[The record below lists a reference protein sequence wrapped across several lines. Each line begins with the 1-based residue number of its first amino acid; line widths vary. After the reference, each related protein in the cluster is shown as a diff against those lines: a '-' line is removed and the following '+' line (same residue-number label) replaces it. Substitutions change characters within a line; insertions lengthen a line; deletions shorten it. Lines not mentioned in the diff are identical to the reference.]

1 MMYASF
7 LSCISLSPD
16 KCVHNDQLVFQMTV
30 RMATC
35 RELAENKQAIENV
48 RRHYF
53 DMERN
58 NTPVSLL
65 LPWFPSPAKV
75 LRTKATLQL
84 YFLIKK
90 YVTMRRETKIPSSD
104 PIDLLI
110 ANGDSNEVITTVSA
124 LDVFY
129 NFEFFLTDL

>member
-1 MMYASF
+1 MYASF
-7 LSCISLSPD
+7 FSCISLCPNG
-16 KCVHNDQLVFQMTV
+16 CAHNDQLVFQMTV

-35 RELAENKQAIENV
+35 PELAEDKQAIENV

-53 DMERN
+53 AMEQN
-58 NTPVSLL
+58 STPVSLL
-65 LPWFPSPAKV
+65 LPWFPGPAKV

-90 YVTMRRETKIPSSD
+90 YVTMRRETKVPSSD
-104 PIDLLI
+104 PINLLI
-110 ANGDSNEVITTVSA
+110 ANGDSDSVITSVSA

-129 NFEFFLTDL
+129 HFEFLSSF